1 MAMSFS
7 ENKNI
12 NNNINN
18 INSNSKEKHYDAI
31 IIGTGIAGLTA
42 ALELAKADKQVL
54 IIDAQDEEKV
64 GGLARSAFG
73 GMALI
78 GTPEQKR
85 HSITDNAEIA
95 LKDWYAFANFSPD
108 DHYPKQWAKLYVE
121 QSYQDIYLY
130 VKKLGVKFLPAVNW
144 VERGLYAGGNSVP
157 RYHIIWG
164 TSLELV
170 NKMLTAIAPF
180 KEKNIHFR
188 FNCKISQLLTSNGK
202 IIGCQGKNNNHYL
215 ASNTIIASGGFTGNL
230 AKVKAHWPKHFAPA
244 PKNILNGTHPS
255 CDGAMHDQVV
265 KIGGNVTHLDK
276 MWNYAAGIPHPKATF
291 EQQGLSLI
299 PCKSALWLDSTGKRI
314 GPEPMIT
321 GFDTNELCRRMSEQ
335 KSGYAWQVLNWKIA
349 SKEFAVS
356 GAEHNQ
362 MIRDKKFFTMLKET
376 LLGNHRLVK
385 QMQTDSDHFIVANS
399 VSELT
404 EKMNALTS
412 TNAIETHVLQQTL
425 DDYDAIL
432 TRPSSQ
438 WNDDQIRR
446 IEHARKWGADKLR
459 TCKPHPI
466 QDKNHGSLIAIKV
479 ALISRKSLGG
489 IQTNL
494 NSQVLGYVDNTDK
507 PITGLYAIGEASGFG
522 GGGSNGEKSLEGTFL
537 AGCILTAQ
545 QAAKSIINNNV
556 INSEQQEAK

>member
-1 MAMSFS
+1 MSNKASKSNS
-7 ENKNI
+7 ENV
-12 NNNINN
+12 NNL
-18 INSNSKEKHYDAI
+18 KHDDMIYDAI
-31 IIGTGIAGLTA
+31 IIGAGIAGLTA
-42 ALELAKADKQVL
+42 AFELAKKNKQVL
-54 IIDAQDEEKV
+54 LLDAQDESKV

-73 GMALI
+73 GMALV

-85 HSITDNAEIA
+85 NGITDNAEIA
-95 LKDWYAFANFSPD
+95 LKDWHAFARFNED
-108 DHYPKQWAKLYVE
+108 DVYPKQWAKLYIK
-121 QSYQDIYLY
+121 QSRQDVYHY
-130 VKKLGVKFLPAVNW
+130 VKNLGVKFLPAVNW
-144 VERGLYAGGNSVP
+144 VERGLYGNGNSVP

-170 NKMLTAIAPF
+170 NKMLAAIAPF
-180 KEKNIHFR
+180 KDKNIHFN
-188 FNCKISQLLTSNGK
+188 FNCKISNLLTSNQSV
-202 IIGCQGKNNNHYL
+202 IGCQDENNKQYF
-215 ASNTIIASGGFTGNL
+215 ASNTIVASGGFTGNL
-230 AKVKAHWPKHFAPA
+230 AKVQEHWPKHFAPA
-244 PKNILNGTHPS
+244 PRKMLNGTHPS
-255 CDGAMHDQVV
+255 CDGAMHDEVCN
-265 KIGGNVTHLDK
+265 IGGNVTHLDK

-291 EQQGLSLI
+291 EHQGLSLI
-299 PCKSALWLDSTGKRI
+299 PCKSALWLDTTGKRI

-335 KSGYAWQVLNWKIA
+335 KQGYAWQVLNWKIA

-385 QMQTDSDHFIVANS
+385 QMRNDSDHFIVANS
-399 VSELT
+399 VHELT
-404 EKMNALTS
+404 NKMNNLTDNS
-412 TNAIETHVLQQTL
+412 AINEQVLQATL

-432 TRPSSQ
+432 ARPSSQ

-446 IEHARKWGADKLR
+446 IEHARKWAADKLR

-466 QDKNHGSLIAIKV
+466 QDEKHGPLIAIKV

-494 NSQVLGYVDNTDK
+494 NSQVLDNNAQ
-507 PITGLYAIGEASGFG
+507 PIKGLYAIGEASGFG

-537 AGCILTAQ
+537 AGCLLTAQ
-545 QAAKSIINNNV
+545 QAAKNINNNAT
-556 INSEQQEAK
+556 NTAKQEEK

>member
-1 MAMSFS
+1 MSIS
-7 ENKNI
+7 SDYYTNNK
-12 NNNINN
+12 
-18 INSNSKEKHYDAI
+18 EVHYDAI
-31 IIGTGIAGLTA
+31 IVGAGIAGLTA
-42 ALELAKADKQVL
+42 ALELAKENKQVL
-54 IIDAQDEEKV
+54 ILDAQDETKV

-85 HSITDNAEIA
+85 SGITDNADIA
-95 LKDWYAFANFSPD
+95 LKDWHAFANFSD
-108 DHYPKQWAKLYVE
+108 NDIFPKQWAKYYVE
-121 QSYQDIYLY
+121 QSYQNIYQY

-144 VERGLYAGGNSVP
+144 VERGLYSGGNSVP

-170 NKMLTAIAPF
+170 NKMLDAIAPF
-180 KEKNIHFR
+180 NNKNIHFV
-188 FNCKISQLLTSNGK
+188 FNCKVSQLLTSYDAV
-202 IIGCQGKNNNHYL
+202 IGCQDQEKNQYFAN
-215 ASNTIIASGGFTGNL
+215 NTIIASGGFTGNL
-230 AKVKAHWPKHFAPA
+230 AKVKAHWPKNFAPA
-244 PKNILNGTHPS
+244 PENILNGTHPT
-255 CDGAMHDQVV
+255 CDGDMHDEV
-265 KIGGNVTHLDK
+265 KNIGGKVTNLDK

-321 GFDTNELCRRMSEQ
+321 GFDTNDLCRRMSEQ
-335 KSGYAWQVLNWKIA
+335 KQGYAWQVLNWKIA

-376 LLGNHRLVK
+376 LFGNHRLVK
-385 QMQTDSDHFIVANS
+385 QMQNDSDHFIVANS

-404 EKMNALTS
+404 NRMNALTK
-412 TNAIETHVLQQTL
+412 TDLIETQVLQQTL
-425 DDYDAIL
+425 NDYDDIL
-432 TRPSSQ
+432 ARPSSQ

-459 TCKPHPI
+459 TCKPHPL
-466 QDKNHGSLIAIKV
+466 QDEKHGPLIAIKV

-489 IQTNL
+489 IKTNL
-494 NSQVLGYVDNTDK
+494 NSQVLNDNDQS
-507 PITGLYAIGEASGFG
+507 INGLYAIGEASGFG
-522 GGGSNGEKSLEGTFL
+522 GGGANGEKSLEGTFL
-537 AGCILTAQ
+537 AGCLLTAQ
-545 QAAKSIINNNV
+545 QAAKNINNNNV
-556 INSEQQEAK
+556 TNSDTGS